1 MVNVEEKVRQHFTVF
16 DVFYL
21 EDGYEFE
28 VYSNNIKRSFLELY
42 RELELEGYRP
52 SINSVGSKYVLKV
65 MKEEERK
72 DSGMYQLLLIFASIA
87 SVLLDGYYKI
97 GAYSS
102 YMLAYEAPLLAI
114 IALHESVRRLVS
126 YFKKIRPMKSYAIP
140 GFPGIIPFMGFI
152 TTNTN
157 RPVNRDELF
166 DETFYPLLAS
176 LAGVALFIYL
186 GYRFDILTAAQ
197 QQFSMLT
204 SLIGIRIG
212 GSVFVAG
219 SAVAATTLFVNM
231 LPGSSLDGG
240 LLISSM
246 KKYSLL
252 YDLLS
257 VIIMSFLGYFV
268 LALIVIFMQRAAYG
282 TDVLDR
288 VSPLSTNR
296 KVAYFVLLIISFAL
310 FITFGAV

>member
-1 MVNVEEKVRQHFTVF
+1 MVSVEERVRQHFTVF

-28 VYSNNIKRSFLELY
+28 VYSGDIKRSFLKLY
-42 RELELEGYRP
+42 GELEPEGYRP
-52 SINSVGSKYVLKV
+52 YINSVGSKYVLKV
-65 MKEEERK
+65 RKEEERR
-72 DSGMYQLLLIFASIA
+72 DNGIYQLLLIFASIA

-102 YMLAYEAPLLAI
+102 YMLAYEAPLLTI

-126 YFKKIRPMKSYAIP
+126 YVKKIRPMKSYAIP

-176 LAGVALFIYL
+176 LAGVVLFIYL
-186 GYRFDILTAAQ
+186 GYRFEILTAAG
-197 QQFSMLT
+197 QFSVLT
-204 SLIGIRIG
+204 SLIGIRIS
-212 GSVFVAG
+212 GSVFAAG

-246 KKYSLL
+246 KKYSFL

-296 KVAYFVLLIISFAL
+296 KVAYFILLIVAFAL

>member
-1 MVNVEEKVRQHFTVF
+1 MVSVEERVRQHFTVF

-28 VYSNNIKRSFLELY
+28 VYSDDIKRSFLELY
-42 RELELEGYRP
+42 RGLEPEGYRP
-52 SINSVGSKYVLKV
+52 YINSVGSKYVLKV
-65 MKEEERK
+65 RKEEERR
-72 DSGMYQLLLIFASIA
+72 DNGIYQLLLIFASIA

-102 YMLAYEAPLLAI
+102 YMLAYEAPLLTI

-126 YFKKIRPMKSYAIP
+126 YVKKIRPMKSYAIP

-176 LAGVALFIYL
+176 LAGVVLFIYL
-186 GYRFDILTAAQ
+186 GYRFEILTAAG
-197 QQFSMLT
+197 QFSALT
-204 SLIGIRIG
+204 SLIGVRIS
-212 GSVFVAG
+212 GSVFAAG
-219 SAVAATTLFVNM
+219 CAVAATTLFVNM

-296 KVAYFVLLIISFAL
+296 KVAYLILLIVAFAL